1 MYQDKILVRQLGLQ
15 PYEPISQAMHEFTDT
30 RDDSTLDEIWLVEH
44 YPVFTQGQAGKAE
57 HILMPGD
64 IPVIQSDRGGQVTYH
79 GPGQQVM
86 YVLLNLKRRKL
97 GVRELVTLL
106 EQTVVNTLAE
116 LGIEAHPRAD
126 APGVY
131 VGEKKICSLGLRIR
145 RGCSFHGLALNVNM
159 DLSPFLRINPCG
171 YAGMEMAKIS
181 QWKPE
186 ATTNNITE
194 ISSLSPNYPHSELY
208 KLLPLIRQITH
219 SKTILFKSK
228 CCLFLLI
235 HQKRKTRKLIKK
247 LINIFLKSYK

>member
-1 MYQDKILVRQLGLQ
+1 MIPPLSGDPVLDLNTLLIRQLGLQ
-15 PYEPISQAMHEFTDT
+15 PYEPISQAMHDFTDT
-30 RDDSTLDEIWLVEH
+30 RDETTLDEIWLVEH
-44 YPVFTQGQAGKAE
+44 QPVFTQGQAGKAE
-57 HILMPGD
+57 HVLVPGD

-145 RGCSFHGLALNVNM
+145 KGCSFHGLALNIAM

-171 YAGMEMAKIS
+171 YAGMEMAQVS
-181 QWKPE
+181 QWDSAAKPE
-186 ATTNNITE
+186 NISPILVSQFLALLNN
-194 ISSLSPNYPHSELY
+194 PPHEY
-208 KLLPLIRQITH
+208 IAA
-219 SKTILFKSK
+219 
-228 CCLFLLI
+228 
-235 HQKRKTRKLIKK
+235 
-247 LINIFLKSYK
+247 